1 MICKFCG
8 NVIEDTSD
16 FCFICGQKVADEAP
30 AFETE
35 NIPAEEPKAEE
46 IVAEAPVAEAPVTAA
61 ATATIGAAPTTFPTF
76 DMENLPQGT
85 PIYAQ
90 TAPVYAHQV
99 FIQQFPAAPQGPFVQ
114 VNGQNIGGK
123 VKDPSICSKAKKFFS
138 AFFAVTFILQFI
150 SWIWYSGAKK
160 QGFPKKAEDILNST
174 MIGLCIFMVIACGL
188 LIFKFVI

>member
-8 NVIEDTSD
+8 NIIEDTSD
-16 FCFICGQKVADEAP
+16 FCFICGQKVAEEAAVEEAFVEAAP
-30 AFETE
+30 A
-35 NIPAEEPKAEE
+35 PVAEEA
-46 IVAEAPVAEAPVTAA
+46 VVTAEAPVAAQ
-61 ATATIGAAPTTFPTF
+61 ATATVPEFPAF
-76 DMENLPQGT
+76 DMSTLPQGT

-99 FIQQFPAAPQGPFVQ
+99 FIQQITPAAPATPFVQ
-114 VNGQNIGGK
+114 VNGQNLGGK
-123 VKDPSICSKAKKFFS
+123 SKAKDPSVCSKAKKFFA
-138 AFFAVTFILQFI
+138 AFFGLTFILQFI

-174 MIGLCIFMVIACGL
+174 MIGLCICMVAACGF

>member
-8 NVIEDTSD
+8 NVIEDSSD
-16 FCFICGQKVADEAP
+16 FCFICGQKVAEEAVEEAISETAPEAEEAVVTADAAVAAAP
-30 AFETE
+30 A
-35 NIPAEEPKAEE
+35 AEGTVPN
-46 IVAEAPVAEAPVTAA
+46 
-61 ATATIGAAPTTFPTF
+61 FPTF
-76 DMENLPQGT
+76 DMANLPQGT

-99 FIQQFPAAPQGPFVQ
+99 FIQQLAPAAQATPFVQ
-114 VNGQNIGGK
+114 VNGQNISG
-123 VKDPSICSKAKKFFS
+123 KDPSACSKAKKFFS

-174 MIGLCIFMVIACGL
+174 MIGLCIFMVIACAV

>member
-16 FCFICGQKVADEAP
+16 FCFICGQKVAEEAATEEAFVEAAP
-30 AFETE
+30 APE
-35 NIPAEEPKAEE
+35 AEEA
-46 IVAEAPVAEAPVTAA
+46 VVTADAPVAAQAA
-61 ATATIGAAPTTFPTF
+61 ATVPEFPAF
-76 DMENLPQGT
+76 DMSTLPQGT

-99 FIQQFPAAPQGPFVQ
+99 FIQQITPAAPAAPFVQ
-114 VNGQNIGGK
+114 VNGQNLGGK
-123 VKDPSICSKAKKFFS
+123 VKDNSVCSKAKKFFS
-138 AFFAVTFILQFI
+138 AFFALTFILQFI

-174 MIGLCIFMVIACGL
+174 MIGLCIFMVAVCGF
-188 LIFKFVI
+188 LIFKFVLG

>member
-8 NVIEDTSD
+8 NVIEDSSD
-16 FCFICGQKVADEAP
+16 FCFICGQKVAAEEAP
-30 AFETE
+30 AFA
-35 NIPAEEPKAEE
+35 AEEPAAEVPATE
-46 IVAEAPVAEAPVTAA
+46 EAPAVAEAPVAPVAAA
-61 ATATIGAAPTTFPTF
+61 ATVPAFPSF
-76 DMENLPQGT
+76 DTLPQGT

-99 FIQQFPAAPQGPFVQ
+99 FIQQITPAATTPFVQ
-114 VNGQNIGGK
+114 VNGQNLGGK
-123 VKDPSICSKAKKFFS
+123 VKDASICSKAKKFFS

-160 QGFPKKAEDILNST
+160 QGYPKKAEDILNST
-174 MIGLCIFMVIACGL
+174 MIGLCIFMVIACGF

>member
-8 NVIEDTSD
+8 NVIEDSSD
-16 FCFICGQKVADEAP
+16 FCFICGQKVAEEVAEDAFTQAAP
-30 AFETE
+30 ETE
-35 NIPAEEPKAEE
+35 EAVVA
-46 IVAEAPVAEAPVTAA
+46 AEAPVA
-61 ATATIGAAPTTFPTF
+61 AAPAAESAIPTFPSF
-76 DMENLPQGT
+76 DTLPQGT

-99 FIQQFPAAPQGPFVQ
+99 FIQQITPAASAAPFVQ
-114 VNGQNIGGK
+114 VNGQNISG
-123 VKDPSICSKAKKFFS
+123 VKDASVCSKAKKFFS

-160 QGFPKKAEDILNST
+160 QGYPKKAEDILNST
-174 MIGLCIFMVIACGL
+174 MIGLCIFMVIACAV

>member
-16 FCFICGQKVADEAP
+16 FCFICGQKVAEEAATEE
-30 AFETE
+30 AFVEAAPE
-35 NIPAEEPKAEE
+35 AEEA
-46 IVAEAPVAEAPVTAA
+46 VVTAGAPVAAQD
-61 ATATIGAAPTTFPTF
+61 TATTVPEFPTF
-76 DMENLPQGT
+76 DMSNLPQGT

-99 FIQQFPAAPQGPFVQ
+99 FIQQITPAAAATPFVQ

-123 VKDPSICSKAKKFFS
+123 DASVCSKAKKFFS

-174 MIGLCIFMVIACGL
+174 MVGLCIFMVIACGL

>member
-8 NVIEDTSD
+8 NIIEDTSD
-16 FCFICGQKVADEAP
+16 FCFICGQKVAEEAVQPEAEKDAFTAEAP
-30 AFETE
+30 ATE
-35 NIPAEEPKAEE
+35 EAVVP
-46 IVAEAPVAEAPVTAA
+46 AEAPVAAA
-61 ATATIGAAPTTFPTF
+61 APAANSASPIFPTY
-76 DMENLPQGT
+76 DMSNLPQGT

-174 MIGLCIFMVIACGL
+174 MIGLCIFMVIACGF

>member
-8 NVIEDTSD
+8 NVIEDSSD
-16 FCFICGQKVADEAP
+16 FCFICGQKVAEEAP
-30 AFETE
+30 AFE
-35 NIPAEEPKAEE
+35 
-46 IVAEAPVAEAPVTAA
+46 AEAPVAEEPVAEEAAVPAEAPAA
-61 ATATIGAAPTTFPTF
+61 AVGAAPAAFPSF
-76 DMENLPQGT
+76 ESLPQGT

-123 VKDPSICSKAKKFFS
+123 DPSVCSKAKKFFS

-174 MIGLCIFMVIACGL
+174 MIGLCIFMVIACGV